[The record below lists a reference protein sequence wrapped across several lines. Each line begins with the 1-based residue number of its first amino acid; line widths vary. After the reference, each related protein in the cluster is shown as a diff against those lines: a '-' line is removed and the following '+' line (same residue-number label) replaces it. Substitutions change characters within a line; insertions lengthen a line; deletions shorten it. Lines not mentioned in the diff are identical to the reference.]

1 MRILIVHPGP
11 DFSVAD
17 VYQGWAKAFRQL
29 GHDVGVYNTNDR
41 LSFYGQVEIRDYTQ
55 DLQDCGHPVYK
66 RAMDD
71 DQAMAAA
78 MQGLSHACYTFW
90 PHLVFFVSAFFT
102 TAAHL
107 QLIRERQAAGTHKIV
122 MLHTESPYQDEEQ
135 LMRGQFADLNL
146 LNDPV
151 NIDRYSNLG
160 VPAEYM
166 PHAYDPEIHYRRKR
180 GLDPDYKSDFC
191 FVGTSFK
198 SRVEFFER
206 MHDYS
211 GGFDGIDTVLG
222 GSGWQYYPES
232 PLLEFL
238 GHDPNMCVP
247 NTETAEVYRNGRV
260 GINFYRR
267 ESESAHKGEGWSIGP
282 REVEMAACGLPFLR
296 DPRPESDEVFSS
308 LPAFSSPEE
317 AVDKLRWLLSNE
329 TARNRLARNAYLAIK
344 DRTFLNHGARL
355 LKSLDQYGICKAGS
369 LSYTG

>member
-17 VYQGWAKAFRQL
+17 VYQGWAKSFREL
-29 GHDVGVYNTNDR
+29 GHDVAVYNTNDR
-41 LSFYGQVEIRDYTQ
+41 LSFYGQVEIRDYKK
-55 DLQDCGHPVYK
+55 DLQECGHPVYK

-71 DQAMAAA
+71 EQAMAAA

-90 PHLVFFVSAFFT
+90 PNLVFFVSAFFT
-102 TAAHL
+102 TAPHL
-107 QLIRERQAAGTHKIV
+107 QLIRSRQAGDTHKIV

-151 NIDRYSNLG
+151 NIDKYEALDI
-160 VPAEYM
+160 PAYYM
-166 PHAYDPEIHYRRKR
+166 PHAYDPEIHYRRKKP
-180 GLDPDYKSDFC
+180 LDSDYQSDFC

-198 SRVEFFER
+198 SRVEFFEH
-206 MHDYS
+206 MYDYS

-232 PLLEFL
+232 PLLNFV

-247 NTETAEVYRNGRV
+247 NSETAEVYRNGKV

-267 ESESAHKGEGWSIGP
+267 EGEAVHQGEGWAIGP

-296 DPRPESDEVFSS
+296 DSRPESDEVFGN
-308 LPAFSSPEE
+308 LPSFSSPEE
-317 AVDKLRWLLSNE
+317 AVIKLRWLLNHE
-329 TARNRLARNAYLAIK
+329 KDRERLAREAYTAIK
-344 DRTFLNHGARL
+344 DRTFLNNASWL
-355 LKSLDQYGICKAGS
+355 LKTLDQQGICKK
-369 LSYTG
+369 T